1 MSELAAVAL
10 VTIAAILMMGAFTR
24 LPWLTLAALGPI
36 IGLSAFVLIGTALV
50 IIAGYMLPLVT
61 AVATALILGALATS
75 HRRRPDRRTLAAV
88 SLSILA
94 VAAIGAVTLST
105 APTRLTPDSLQYI
118 AMADMIAE
126 PGGFDQ
132 IPGSMLVKRN
142 LSTSVLHTLGS
153 LDGQPYAAS
162 ATPVVVAAGFATLAV
177 TVWTALTAGATT
189 RGRIMALTVLSVAF
203 ALSSNRALYD
213 AFYVNS
219 HGLVMACFLV
229 VVVGGF
235 LSPTSGGWLVAVS
248 IAAAVIVP
256 ARPEGIILVS
266 LGLLPVLTHPGLK
279 PLERVLVTIPTS
291 LTAILWFG
299 AGLWSRAPGERGL
312 DLADQSVGGALIGIG
327 LVLVATLAGRPR
339 LFVWLRPA
347 PWVAVGTMVAIL
359 ALEYRR
365 EPDLLLGSLSATV
378 QNMAGEGMW
387 GVSWIVLG
395 VLAAG
400 ALFSDGFDN
409 DRFFVIPIAGFA
421 VMFWLLIYLREGP
434 YRVGAGD
441 SGNRILAHIFLVTV
455 TYVAVAAGSRYR
467 SAAADDEAVSA
478 PRARHEAAP

>member
-10 VTIAAILMMGAFTR
+10 VTISAVLMMGAFTR
-24 LPWLTLAALGPI
+24 LPWLTLAALAPI

-50 IIAGYMLPLVT
+50 VIAGYMLPLVT
-61 AVATALILGALATS
+61 VVATALILGALAIS
-75 HRRRPDRRTLAAV
+75 RRRRPERRTLAAITV
-88 SLSILA
+88 TVLA
-94 VAAIGAVTLST
+94 IAGIGAFTLTT

-126 PGGFDQ
+126 PGGFDE
-132 IPGSMLVKRN
+132 IPGPMLEKRN

-162 ATPVVVAAGFATLAV
+162 ATPVVVAAGFATMVAGL
-177 TVWTALTAGATT
+177 WSALTSGGTP
-189 RGRIMALTVLSVAF
+189 RGRVMSITTVAVVF

-235 LSPTSGGWLVAVS
+235 LSPAKGGWLLAVS
-248 IAAAVIVP
+248 IAAAAIVP

-279 PLERVLVTIPTS
+279 PLERVLVTMPTS

-339 LFVWLRPA
+339 LFRWLTAA
-347 PWVAVGTMVAIL
+347 PWLAVTAMAALL

-365 EPDLLLGSLSATV
+365 QPDLLLESLSATV
-378 QNMAGEGMW
+378 QNLAGEGMW
-387 GVSWIVLG
+387 GISWIVLG
-395 VLAAG
+395 LLTAG
-400 ALFSDGFDN
+400 ALFSNGFEH

-421 VMFWLLIYLREGP
+421 VMFWLLTYLREGP

-455 TYVAVAAGSRYR
+455 TYVAL
-467 SAAADDEAVSA
+467 AAASRTRSGPTEGEPVTV